1 MKHSVPSSNYGPC
14 MCQPQKGD
22 GLEGI
27 PDHIQRPARKEVSL
41 SSIGPNKQVSEK
53 GYKVIGM
60 DTSHEPV
67 GFPGGNGKRRR
78 KGMEEDE
85 EDYD

>member
-1 MKHSVPSSNYGPC
+1 M
-14 MCQPQKGD
+14 
-22 GLEGI
+22 
-27 PDHIQRPARKEVSL
+27 
-41 SSIGPNKQVSEK
+41 SEK

-78 KGMEEDE
+78 KGMEDDE
-85 EDYD
+85 EEYD